1 MMQLLSISALET
13 QHASWFLFLDD
24 KQQHLVKLSLELWE
38 REKQLKSD
46 LFDYSFILFPM
57 SKAYEGFLKKYLY
70 EMGLLS
76 EHMYKSRR
84 FRIGR
89 ALNPDVRSEHRDGH
103 WLYDNVEQVCGKTM
117 ARNLWNV
124 WLKSRNQVFHYFPD
138 HTNML
143 SLDDVGEHLTE
154 VMEAMEQAVSC
165 YTSRDSQIN

>member
-1 MMQLLSISALET
+1 MQLLSFSAQDIEET
-13 QHASWFLFLDD
+13 SWFLFLDE
-24 KQQHLVKLSLELWE
+24 KQKNLVKLSLALWE
-38 REKQLKSD
+38 REKKLNSD

-70 EMGLLS
+70 ESGLLS

-103 WLYDNVEQVCGKTM
+103 WLYDDVARVCGKIV
-117 ARNLWNV
+117 ARNIWNV

-138 HTNML
+138 NANML
-143 SLDDVGEHLTE
+143 SIDDVGEHLSG
-154 VMEAMEQAVSC
+154 VMEAMDQAVSC
-165 YTSRDSQIN
+165 YTSRDSQSN